1 MKTKNQYAGIR
12 WTARVVGTLLVF
24 FTLFIFIGEIIEGYH
39 RNGKPE
45 TFNILQIIT
54 FIFWFLGLAGLIL
67 AWWKEG
73 AGGIFSFICTVIF
86 LILVKVN
93 ATVNPEARF
102 MFILFIFLIPSA
114 LFIIY
119 WWLEKK
125 TAQNE
130 LDQKGGDYCD

>member
-1 MKTKNQYAGIR
+1 MRTKNQYAGIR
-12 WTARVVGTLLVF
+12 LTARVIGTLLVL
-24 FTLFIFIGEIIEGYH
+24 FTLIMFIGEMIEGYH
-39 RNGKPE
+39 RNGKFE
-45 TFNILQIIT
+45 TFNFLQIIT

-93 ATVNPEARF
+93 ANVNPEARF
-102 MFILFIFLIPSA
+102 TVILFIFLIPSV

-119 WWLEKK
+119 WWFTKKPLEMSNINK
-125 TAQNE
+125 
-130 LDQKGGDYCD
+130 LS

>member
-1 MKTKNQYAGIR
+1 MKTKSQYAGIR
-12 WTARVVGTLLVF
+12 WIARVVGTLLVL
-24 FTLFIFIGEIIEGYH
+24 FTLFMVIGEIIDKY
-39 RNGKPE
+39 GKTALE

-93 ATVNPEARF
+93 AIVNPEASF
-102 MFILFIFLIPSA
+102 MVILFIFLIPSV

-119 WWLEKK
+119 WWLTKK
-125 TAQNE
+125 TAHNE
-130 LDQKGGDYCD
+130 QH

>member
-12 WTARVVGTLLVF
+12 WTARVVGTLLVL
-24 FTLFIFIGEIIEGYH
+24 FTLFIVIGEMIDGYH
-39 RNGKPE
+39 KNGKTDLE

-54 FIFWFLGLAGLIL
+54 FVFWFFGLAGMIL

-73 AGGIFSFICTVIF
+73 AGGILSFICTVIF

-93 ATVNPEARF
+93 ANVNPEARF
-102 MFILFIFLIPSA
+102 TVILFIFLIPSV

-119 WWLEKK
+119 WWLTKK
-125 TAQNE
+125 AARNE
-130 LDQKGGDYCD
+130 RH

>member
-12 WTARVVGTLLVF
+12 WTARVVGTLLVL
-24 FTLFIFIGEIIEGYH
+24 FTLLIVIGEMIDGYH
-39 RNGKPE
+39 RNGKIDLE

-54 FIFWFLGLAGLIL
+54 FIFWFFGLAGLIL

-73 AGGIFSFICTVIF
+73 AGGILSFICTVIF

-93 ATVNPEARF
+93 ANVNPEARF
-102 MFILFIFLIPSA
+102 MVILFIFLIPSI

-119 WWLEKK
+119 WWLTKK
-125 TAQNE
+125 AARNE
-130 LDQKGGDYCD
+130 PH

>member
-1 MKTKNQYAGIR
+1 MKTKHQYAGIC
-12 WTARVVGTLLVF
+12 WTARVVGTLLVL
-24 FTLFIFIGEIIEGYH
+24 FTLFIVIGEMIDGYH
-39 RNGKPE
+39 RNGNIDLE

-73 AGGIFSFICTVIF
+73 AGGILSFICTVIF

-93 ATVNPEARF
+93 ANVNPEARF
-102 MFILFIFLIPSA
+102 TVILFIFLIPSV

-119 WWLEKK
+119 WWLTKK
-125 TAQNE
+125 TARNE
-130 LDQKGGDYCD
+130 QH

>member
-12 WTARVVGTLLVF
+12 WTARVVGTLLVL
-24 FTLFIFIGEIIEGYH
+24 FTLLIVIGEMIDGYH
-39 RNGKPE
+39 RNGKIDLE

-54 FIFWFLGLAGLIL
+54 FIFWFFGLAGLIL

-73 AGGIFSFICTVIF
+73 AGGILSFICTVIF

-93 ATVNPEARF
+93 ANVNPEARF
-102 MFILFIFLIPSA
+102 MVILFIFLIPSV

-119 WWLEKK
+119 WWLTKK
-125 TAQNE
+125 AARNE
-130 LDQKGGDYCD
+130 PH

>member
-1 MKTKNQYAGIR
+1 MKTKNKYAGIR
-12 WTARVVGTLLVF
+12 WIARVAGTLLVL
-24 FTLFIFIGEIIEGYH
+24 FTLFIFIGEMIEGYH
-39 RNGKPE
+39 RNGKADPE

-73 AGGIFSFICTVIF
+73 TGGILSFICTVIF

-93 ATVNPEARF
+93 ANVNPEARF
-102 MFILFIFLIPSA
+102 MVILFIYLIPSV

-119 WWLEKK
+119 WWLAKN
-125 TAQNE
+125 TTQNE
-130 LDQKGGDYCD
+130 QQ

>member
-1 MKTKNQYAGIR
+1 MRTKNQYAGIR
-12 WTARVVGTLLVF
+12 WIARVVGTLLVL
-24 FTLFIFIGEIIEGYH
+24 FTLFMFIGEMIEGYR
-39 RNGKPE
+39 RNGKTDLE

-93 ATVNPEARF
+93 ANVNPEASF
-102 MFILFIFLIPSA
+102 TVILFIFLIPSV

-119 WWLEKK
+119 WWLTKK
-125 TAQNE
+125 TARNE
-130 LDQKGGDYCD
+130 QH